1 MKILLALICLVAVPF
16 FLRFLFA
23 LISEPK
29 PSLDGSVLRLTLGRH
44 EHSRPSI
51 VRIDRL
57 GTRGSAPAKREA
69 LGESECEPLL
79 P

>member
-29 PSLDGSVLRLTLGRH
+29 PSLHGTVLRLTGGVDTRR
-44 EHSRPSI
+44 SASTGW
-51 VRIDRL
+51 VR
-57 GTRGSAPAKREA
+57 EV
-69 LGESECEPLL
+69 L
-79 P
+79 PRRNGKP

>member
-29 PSLDGSVLRLTLGRH
+29 PSLHGTVLRLTLGR
-44 EHSRPSI
+44 SRPSGQSI

-57 GTRGSAPAKREA
+57 DTRDSVWAKREA
-69 LGESECEPLL
+69 GGESECEPLL
-79 P
+79 R